1 MGGEAGRAGGEV
13 LLPPPKPIIFP
24 PHNRTMKQI
33 INIIN
38 QVFEIEKKLG
48 ATSPIQRNLDR
59 IKSELTD
66 MGYEY
71 HNPVHEKWD
80 ETRTD
85 CEASVAGTLKSKMII
100 TEVIKPV
107 VHHKED
113 SGKKLVQKAIV
124 VVE

>member
-1 MGGEAGRAGGEV
+1 
-13 LLPPPKPIIFP
+13 
-24 PHNRTMKQI
+24 MKQI

-48 ATSPIQRNLDR
+48 AATVIQRNLDR
-59 IKSELTD
+59 IKSELSE
-66 MGYEY
+66 MGYDY
-71 HNPVHEKWD
+71 HNPLHEKWD

-85 CEASVAGTLKSKMII
+85 CEASVTGILRGKMII

-107 VHHKED
+107 VHNKED
-113 SGKKLVQKAIV
+113 GSKKIVQKAIV

>member
-1 MGGEAGRAGGEV
+1 
-13 LLPPPKPIIFP
+13 
-24 PHNRTMKQI
+24 MKQI

-48 ATSPIQRNLDR
+48 APSPIQRNIDR
-59 IKSELTD
+59 IKAELTEL
-66 MGYEY
+66 GYDY
-71 HNPVHEKWD
+71 HNPVNEKWD

-85 CEASVAGTLKSKMII
+85 CDASVAGTLKSKMII

-113 SGKKLVQKAIV
+113 SRKKLVQKAIV

>member
-1 MGGEAGRAGGEV
+1 M
-13 LLPPPKPIIFP
+13 
-24 PHNRTMKQI
+24 NTMKQI
-33 INIIN
+33 VNIIN

-48 ATSPIQRNLDR
+48 TNGASNIRRNVDR
-59 IKSELTD
+59 IKAELAD

-85 CEASVAGTLKSKMII
+85 CEASVAGALKSKMLI

-107 VHHKED
+107 VHQKENG
-113 SGKKLVQKAIV
+113 GKKIIQKAIV

>member
-1 MGGEAGRAGGEV
+1 
-13 LLPPPKPIIFP
+13 
-24 PHNRTMKQI
+24 MKQI

-48 ATSPIQRNLDR
+48 SNSTSGIQRNLDR
-59 IKSELTD
+59 IKSELSE
-66 MGYEY
+66 MGYDY

-85 CEASVAGTLKSKMII
+85 CEANISGTLKNKMII

-107 VHHKED
+107 VHQKGE
-113 SGKKLVQKAIV
+113 SGKKIIQKAIV

>member
-1 MGGEAGRAGGEV
+1 
-13 LLPPPKPIIFP
+13 
-24 PHNRTMKQI
+24 MKQI

-48 ATSPIQRNLDR
+48 PTGSSNLQRNIDR
-59 IKSELTD
+59 IKAELSE
-66 MGYEY
+66 MAYEY
-71 HNPVHEKWD
+71 HNPVNEKWD

-85 CEASVAGTLKSKMII
+85 CEASVTGKLKNKMLI

-107 VHHKED
+107 VYQKED
-113 SGKKLVQKAIV
+113 GGKKIIQKAIV

>member
-1 MGGEAGRAGGEV
+1 
-13 LLPPPKPIIFP
+13 
-24 PHNRTMKQI
+24 MKQI

-38 QVFEIEKKLG
+38 QVFEMEKKLNANG
-48 ATSPIQRNLDR
+48 SPFLQRNLDR
-59 IKSELTD
+59 IKAELSE
-66 MGYEY
+66 MGYDY

-85 CEASVAGTLKSKMII
+85 CEASVAGALKNKMVI

-107 VHHKED
+107 VHQKEG
-113 SGKKLVQKAIV
+113 SGKKIIQKAIV

>member
-1 MGGEAGRAGGEV
+1 
-13 LLPPPKPIIFP
+13 
-24 PHNRTMKQI
+24 MKQI
-33 INIIN
+33 VNIIN

-48 ATSPIQRNLDR
+48 ANGSSTIQRNLDR
-59 IKSELTD
+59 IKAELSD
-66 MGYEY
+66 MGYDY

-85 CEASVAGTLKSKMII
+85 CEANVAGALKSKMII

-107 VHHKED
+107 VHQKEAG
-113 SGKKLVQKAIV
+113 SKKIIQKAIV

>member
-1 MGGEAGRAGGEV
+1 
-13 LLPPPKPIIFP
+13 
-24 PHNRTMKQI
+24 MKQI

-48 ATSPIQRNLDR
+48 PASTIQRNIDR
-59 IKSELTD
+59 IKAELTEL
-66 MGYEY
+66 GYNY

-85 CEASVAGTLKSKMII
+85 CEASVTGVLKSKMLI

-107 VHHKED
+107 VHHKE
-113 SGKKLVQKAIV
+113 SGTKKLVQKAIV